1 MGTVHQNM
9 SQTTD
14 NPGATAL
21 LSTLLPSVILLASS
35 TGAGKNKRGYPI
47 IRVRD
52 NTEMNPEKFDSWKKS
67 SEEILHSVGYKLK
80 LLTTSATTTAQSSEN
95 EDEKKAEA
103 HPSFLASSI
112 LICFLLFPS
121 LLENKKYEARIDY
134 HESCHLQTSAMSK
147 VFPST
152 KQTFE
157 VTIVFE
163 KNQLITEIFS
173 RFDFKNERKKK

>member
-21 LSTLLPSVILLASS
+21 LSTLLHSVILLASS
-35 TGAGKNKRGYPI
+35 TGAGKNKTIEKFVRGYTI
-47 IRVRD
+47 IRDRG
-52 NTEMNPEKFDSWKKS
+52 NTEMNPEKFNSWKKS
-67 SEEILHSVGYKLK
+67 SEEILDSVGYKLR

-95 EDEKKAEA
+95 EDEKKAET
-103 HPSFLASSI
+103 HPSFLAYST

-121 LLENKKYEARIDY
+121 LLENKKYETRIDY

-147 VFPST
+147 VFPDT
-152 KQTFE
+152 KQTLK
-157 VTIVFE
+157 I
-163 KNQLITEIFS
+163 
-173 RFDFKNERKKK
+173 